1 MDEDRLTRIEQK
13 LDKLSD
19 AVVSLARMEERMVT
33 LFNRMDHYDTNQQ
46 KVIERLTE
54 VEKKLA
60 TKTNTVRLGEKFF
73 WLAVGGAISFV
84 VWVARAGL
92 Q

>member
-33 LFNRMDHYDTNQQ
+33 LFNRMDNYDTNQQ
-46 KVIERLTE
+46 KVIERVTE
-54 VEKKLA
+54 LEKKLA
-60 TKTNTVRLGEKFF
+60 TKTNTVRIGERVA
-73 WLAVGGAISFV
+73 WIVIGGVASLFV
-84 VWVARAGL
+84 WFARSRF
-92 Q
+92 

>member
-1 MDEDRLTRIEQK
+1 MDQDRLTRIEQK

-33 LFNRMDHYDTNQQ
+33 LFNRMDQYDTNQQ

-60 TKTNTVRLGEKFF
+60 TKTNTVRLGEKLFWLVVGGAVSLMF
-73 WLAVGGAISFV
+73 WLARSGF
-84 VWVARAGL
+84 
-92 Q
+92 